1 MRTTKGVVITLLLLC
16 LRAMSQQDGQASPA
30 AASETSQ
37 TGQPAAAEAELP
49 TTQPTRAQP
58 NSHAQGPTTMDQ
70 VVDRIIEREHN
81 LLNLLQDRT
90 PVVETYLQN
99 MTQDPQLG
107 PVPKNDRYFLGRM
120 DLSKSI
126 DRKDYMKPQSMEK
139 RLLGGFTKFFKV
151 EYRPLGFS
159 WMIVADRSD
168 FDREHYDFRYA
179 HREFLGE
186 VRCLVFDVTP
196 RKNAGKG
203 RFLGR
208 IWVEDQHFNIVR
220 LNGTFA
226 PRPRSGYFFH
236 MDSWRL
242 NLVPEYWVPA
252 YIYSEEGDF
261 SAGAKNQG
269 RFECQGRKPYGPG
282 RSAASS

>member
-16 LRAMSQQDGQASPA
+16 LRAMSQQDGHASPA
-30 AASETSQ
+30 AASQTSQ

-126 DRKDYMKPQSMEK
+126 DRKDYMKQQTMEK

-159 WMIVADRSD
+159 WMIVADRND

-196 RKNAGKG
+196 RKSAGKG

-236 MDSWRL
+236 MDSL
-242 NLVPEYWVPA
+242 A
-252 YIYSEEGDF
+252 
-261 SAGAKNQG
+261 
-269 RFECQGRKPYGPG
+269 FEPCPG
-282 RSAASS
+282 ILGTGLHLQ